1 MGKKQRRRDDAG
13 QKAIM
18 IIILSIIV
26 IIAVIAGA
34 VRGFRSNSPQGG
46 DNHSVSDN
54 ITVEENEEDKAQTEE
69 AVNSL
74 VRQYRA
80 ALASADIDTIAK
92 LYQVDQVENADT
104 ITATSRVITGYLNT
118 QCYIRSGL
126 EEGSKVVFIY
136 DDLQL
141 ADIDVLA
148 PNLSYI
154 YVRRNDDGTYYIDP
168 GTYNPETMM
177 YEYNE
182 DILNYIN
189 NELSSDTQISSLYSD
204 VNSRFEQ
211 LCSENEQL
219 QSFMDKLSQ
228 AQALHNASEAE
239 SSGQSDAGSADET
252 QSGESASDGQTD
264 GESSG
269 QTETDSTQSS
279 DSAG

>member
-1 MGKKQRRRDDAG
+1 
-13 QKAIM
+13 
-18 IIILSIIV
+18 
-26 IIAVIAGA
+26 
-34 VRGFRSNSPQGG
+34 
-46 DNHSVSDN
+46 
-54 ITVEENEEDKAQTEE
+54 
-69 AVNSL
+69 
-74 VRQYRA
+74 
-80 ALASADIDTIAK
+80 
-92 LYQVDQVENADT
+92 
-104 ITATSRVITGYLNT
+104 
-118 QCYIRSGL
+118 
-126 EEGSKVVFIY
+126 
-136 DDLQL
+136 
-141 ADIDVLA
+141 
-148 PNLSYI
+148 
-154 YVRRNDDGTYYIDP
+154 
-168 GTYNPETMM
+168 M